1 MLPVSNLPLIRI
13 GGVPIA
19 GQLTASTDVR
29 HMMTSLRCRQ
39 ARGFLPVV
47 FARDICLWYLRAL
60 GATDESACQRPSQ
73 LH

>member
-1 MLPVSNLPLIRI
+1 MLPVSNLRLIRI

-29 HMMTSLRCRQ
+29 HMMTSVRCRQ
-39 ARGFLPVV
+39 ARG
-47 FARDICLWYLRAL
+47 FARDICLWYLRTL
-60 GATDESACQRPSQ
+60 GVTDESARQRPSQ